1 MKRGDVVV
9 CAMSGDYGKPRPAVI
24 IQSDLFNPTH
34 ASIVVCPITS
44 HIVEAPLFR
53 IDIPSNS
60 ETGLKK
66 NSQVMVDKLTAIRV
80 DRIESSIGSLGI
92 KQREALDKAVRLWL
106 HV

>member
-9 CAMSGDYGKPRPAVI
+9 CAMSGDDGKPRPAVV

-53 IDIPSNS
+53 MDIPSNS

-66 NSQVMVDKLTAIRV
+66 DSQVMVDKLTAIRA

-92 KQREALDKAVRLWL
+92 KQREVLDKAVRLWL
-106 HV
+106 NV